1 MGEVVEPYDADKNFS
16 VYGFGG
22 DPEYIENDNYDRHCF
37 PLNGNIMNDEV
48 HTIDGI
54 LKLYRET
61 LPKIDFVGPTNFAS
75 FLDSL
80 LKRMQAQQEY
90 PVYQVMLILTD
101 GAISDLD
108 RTKDKIIELSYF
120 PCSIIIIGVGDA
132 NFDAMEDLDA
142 DKHQLRNSRGLVGMR
157 DIVQFVPFREAKMK
171 GNLAK

>member
-75 FLDSL
+75 FLEL
-80 LKRMQAQQEY
+80 LNEMTEDMDVTQANQKY
-90 PVYQVMLILTD
+90 NILLIITD
-101 GAISDLD
+101 GIISDMQKTVDQIVYGSDLA
-108 RTKDKIIELSYF
+108 L
-120 PCSIIIIGVGDA
+120 SIIIVGVGGADFS
-132 NFDAMEDLDA
+132 NMDELDA
-142 DKHQLRNSRGLVGMR
+142 DE
-157 DIVQFVPFREAKMK
+157 VPLYSTRYKK
-171 GNLAK
+171 